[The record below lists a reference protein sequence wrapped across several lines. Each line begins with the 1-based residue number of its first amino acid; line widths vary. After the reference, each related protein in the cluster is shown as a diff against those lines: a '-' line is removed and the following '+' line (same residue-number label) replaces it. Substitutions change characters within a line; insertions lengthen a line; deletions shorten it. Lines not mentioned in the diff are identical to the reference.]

1 LGLGHGIEAVKRLF
15 KVILPVLAIAAAV
28 GAAGWL
34 KSTKPVTPASPP
46 RERVWVVE
54 AARVAFADV
63 RPELSLF
70 GEVVAAREVALRA
83 LVAGPVQAV
92 SERFVDG
99 GTVAAGEVLVT
110 IDPFDFEQD
119 VAERRAELDEARAR
133 LAEMTAGLGGER
145 AMLEEDRR
153 QLELTRRDVERRESL
168 LGSAV
173 SEKGLDE
180 ARLSLSRAEAQ
191 RLLREQAIATM
202 EARIDQQ
209 HAVIARTQAALAR
222 ARRGL
227 ADATLKAP
235 FDGYLADIAA
245 QPGEQLGR
253 GERVARLIDSS
264 RLEVRCHLSDA
275 QFGRAFAGLD
285 AEERVARVRW
295 RIGDEVREFD
305 AVIDR
310 IDSEID
316 PTTGGMTAFARI
328 VDHGK
333 AAFASLRPGAF
344 VEVVVPDRLYRQVA
358 RLPATA
364 LHGDDT
370 VYAVVEGR
378 LEPRAV
384 ELLRRYGET
393 VLVVGEIAEGEEVAT
408 TRFTEIGPGVRVTV
422 R

>member
-1 LGLGHGIEAVKRLF
+1 VKRLF

-119 VAERRAELDEARAR
+119 VAERKAELDEARAR

-153 QLELTRRDVERRESL
+153 QLELTRRDLERRESL
-168 LGSAV
+168 LGNAV

-191 RLLREQAIATM
+191 RLLREQAIATLR
-202 EARIDQQ
+202 ARIDQQ

-222 ARRGL
+222 ARRAL
-227 ADATLKAP
+227 ADATLEAP
-235 FDGYLADIAA
+235 FGGYLADTAA

-275 QFGRAFAGLD
+275 QFGRAFAGLEAGED
-285 AEERVARVRW
+285 RVARVRR

>member
-1 LGLGHGIEAVKRLF
+1 MKTLF
-15 KVILPVLAIAAAV
+15 KVILPVLAIATSV
-28 GAAGWL
+28 VVAGWL
-34 KSTKPVTPASPP
+34 KSTKPDTPANPLP
-46 RERVWVVE
+46 ERVWVVE

-92 SERFVDG
+92 SERFVEG
-99 GTVAAGEVLVT
+99 GTVEAGEVLVT

-119 VAERRAELDEARAR
+119 VAERKAELDEARAR
-133 LAEMTAGLGGER
+133 LAEMTSGLGGER

-153 QLELTRRDVERRESL
+153 QLELTRRDVERRQSL

-173 SEKGLDE
+173 SEKGLDD
-180 ARLSLSRAEAQ
+180 ARLSLSRANTQ
-191 RLLREQAIATM
+191 RLLREQAIAALQ
-202 EARIDQQ
+202 ARIDQQ
-209 HAVIARTQAALAR
+209 HAVIARTEAALAR
-222 ARRGL
+222 ARRAL
-227 ADATLKAP
+227 EDTRLKAP
-235 FDGYLADIAA
+235 FGGYLADTAA

-264 RLEVRCHLSDA
+264 RLEVRFHLSDV
-275 QFGRAFAGLD
+275 QFGRAFASLGTG
-285 AEERVARVRW
+285 ERQAARVRW
-295 RIGDEVREFD
+295 RIGDEVRGFD

-333 AAFASLRPGAF
+333 EATGSLRPGAF
-344 VEVVVPDRLYRQVA
+344 VEIMVPDRLYRQVA

-364 LHGDDT
+364 LYGDDT

-384 ELLRRYGET
+384 ELLRRDGET
-393 VLVVGEIAEGEEVAT
+393 VLVVGEIAEGEQVVT
-408 TRFTEIGPGVRVTV
+408 TRFTEIGPGVKVAV